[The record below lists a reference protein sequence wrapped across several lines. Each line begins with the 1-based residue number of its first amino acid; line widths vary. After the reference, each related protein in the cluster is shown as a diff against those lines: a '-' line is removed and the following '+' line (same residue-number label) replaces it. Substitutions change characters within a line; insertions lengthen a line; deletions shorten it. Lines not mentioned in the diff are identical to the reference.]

1 MRIISG
7 KKRGIKLDSLK
18 NSKVRPTLDRIKENL
33 FNILESKV
41 DFNDYNICFL
51 DLFGGFGGV
60 GIEAYSRGVNNV
72 YINEKDKRNYN
83 LILKNIS
90 KSGFEEKIKTLNLP
104 YERAIKKLSLD
115 EVLVDIIY
123 LDPPYFFNI
132 SKYFKILEEILE
144 KEILKDNGIIVI
156 ESEIEIKEEI
166 IKKLNQSNNKA
177 NEKNKIEK
185 SKKEKNLK
193 NKLKIIDVRKYGR
206 VSLVFIQKE
215 GK

>member
-7 KKRGIKLDSLK
+7 KKRGIKLDSYK

-41 DFNDYNICFL
+41 DFNDYNMCFL

-72 YINEKDKRNYN
+72 YINEIDKKNYN

-90 KSGFEEKIKTLNLP
+90 KAGFEEKIKTLNLP

-115 EVLVDIIY
+115 EILVDIIY

-132 SKYFKILEEILE
+132 SKYLNILEEILE
-144 KEILKDNGIIVI
+144 KGILKDDGIIVI
-156 ESEIEIKEEI
+156 ESELEIKEEI
-166 IKKLNQSNNKA
+166 IKRLKQSNNKT
-177 NEKNKIEK
+177 NEKT
-185 SKKEKNLK
+185 KKEKNLT